1 MCKKLFLSALFV
13 LIALQTLLAN
23 QRGAPNNENQQS
35 FGLDYRLD
43 SKAKQHRLVVLD
55 PAIIEII
62 YMLNEQHSIQAIA
75 SLQHSHIYPE
85 EQTKKLPSVGTF
97 SNPSIEKII
106 ATKPTLVILSLY
118 SLGLREKLENLG
130 IKTAYFEANR
140 LDEMYDNI
148 QNVAKMLGVES
159 KGKELAQKTRKQ
171 IQELKANP
179 IGKSAIFLY
188 SSNPLMG
195 FNDNSMVAD
204 IMRIVGLENKTIAT
218 QIPRPIISN
227 EFLLKA
233 NPDMLI
239 FDLQITDKETLIAQN
254 PILKNL
260 TAYKNGEIY
269 ACSPKVHTLLRAS
282 PTIVERIKQF
292 KNHLMKN

>member
-1 MCKKLFLSALFV
+1 MYQRLFLPALIV
-13 LIALQTLLAN
+13 LMTFHISPAQPS
-23 QRGAPNNENQQS
+23 APNNENQQS

-43 SKAKQHRLVVLD
+43 SKAKENRLVVLD

-62 YMLNEQHSIQAIA
+62 YMLGEQRTIKAIA

-85 EQTKKLPSVGTF
+85 DQTKKLPSVGTF

-140 LDEMYDNI
+140 LDEMFDNI
-148 QNVAKMLGVES
+148 QNLAKMLGVES
-159 KGKELAQKTRKQ
+159 KGKQLAQKTREQ
-171 IQELKANP
+171 IEELKSNP

-188 SSNPLMG
+188 SGNPLMG

-218 QIPRPIISN
+218 KIPRPIISN
-227 EFLLKA
+227 EFLLKT

-239 FDLQITDKETLIAQN
+239 FDLQITDKEMLIAQN
-254 PILKNL
+254 PTLKNL
-260 TAYKNGEIY
+260 KAYKNNQIY
-269 ACSPKVHTLLRAS
+269 ACNPKVHTLLRAS

-292 KNHLMKN
+292 KQHLQQ

>member
-1 MCKKLFLSALFV
+1 MYQRLFLPALIV
-13 LIALQTLLAN
+13 LMTFHISPAQPS
-23 QRGAPNNENQQS
+23 APNNENQQS

-43 SKAKQHRLVVLD
+43 SKAKENRLVVLD

-62 YMLNEQHSIQAIA
+62 YMLGEQRTIKAIA

-85 EQTKKLPSVGTF
+85 DQTKKLPSVGTF

-140 LDEMYDNI
+140 LDEMFDNI
-148 QNVAKMLGVES
+148 QNLAKMLGVES
-159 KGKELAQKTRKQ
+159 KGKQLTQKTREQ
-171 IQELKANP
+171 IEELKSNP

-188 SSNPLMG
+188 SGNPLMG

-218 QIPRPIISN
+218 KIPRPIISN

-239 FDLQITDKETLIAQN
+239 FDLQITDKEMLIAQN
-254 PILKNL
+254 PTLKNL
-260 TAYKNGEIY
+260 KAYKNNQIY
-269 ACSPKVHTLLRAS
+269 ACNPKVHTLLRAS

-292 KNHLMKN
+292 KQHLQQ

>member
-1 MCKKLFLSALFV
+1 MYQRLFLPALIV
-13 LIALQTLLAN
+13 LMSFHISLA
-23 QRGAPNNENQQS
+23 QPSAPNNENQQS

-43 SKAKQHRLVVLD
+43 SKTKENRLVVLD

-62 YMLNEQHSIQAIA
+62 YMLGEQRTIKAIA

-85 EQTKKLPSVGTF
+85 DQTKKLPSVGTF

-140 LDEMYDNI
+140 LDEMFDNI
-148 QNVAKMLGVES
+148 QNLAKMLGVES
-159 KGKELAQKTRKQ
+159 KGKQLAQKTREQ
-171 IQELKANP
+171 IEALKSNP

-188 SSNPLMG
+188 SGNPLMG

-218 QIPRPIISN
+218 KIPRPIISN

-239 FDLQITDKETLIAQN
+239 FDLQITDKEMLIAQN
-254 PILKNL
+254 PTLKNL
-260 TAYKNGEIY
+260 KAYKNNQIY
-269 ACSPKVHTLLRAS
+269 ACNPKVHTLLRAS

-292 KNHLMKN
+292 KQHLQQ

>member
-1 MCKKLFLSALFV
+1 MYQRLFLPALIV
-13 LIALQTLLAN
+13 LMTFHISLA
-23 QRGAPNNENQQS
+23 QPSAPNNENQQS

-43 SKAKQHRLVVLD
+43 SKAKENRLVVLD

-62 YMLNEQHSIQAIA
+62 YMLGEQRTIKAIA

-85 EQTKKLPSVGTF
+85 DQTKKLPSVGTF

-140 LDEMYDNI
+140 LDEMFDNI
-148 QNVAKMLGVES
+148 QNLAKMLGVES
-159 KGKELAQKTRKQ
+159 KGKQLAQKTREQ
-171 IQELKANP
+171 IEALKSNP

-188 SSNPLMG
+188 SGNPLMG

-218 QIPRPIISN
+218 KIPRPIISN

-239 FDLQITDKETLIAQN
+239 FDLQITDKEMLIAQN
-254 PILKNL
+254 PTLKNL
-260 TAYKNGEIY
+260 KAYKNNQIY
-269 ACSPKVHTLLRAS
+269 ACNPKVHTLLRAS

-292 KNHLMKN
+292 KQHLQQ

>member
-1 MCKKLFLSALFV
+1 MYQRLFLPV
-13 LIALQTLLAN
+13 LIVLMSFHISLA
-23 QRGAPNNENQQS
+23 QPSAPNNENQQS

-43 SKAKQHRLVVLD
+43 SKTKENRLVVLD

-62 YMLNEQHSIQAIA
+62 YMLGEQRTIKAIA

-85 EQTKKLPSVGTF
+85 DQTKKLPSVGTF

-148 QNVAKMLGVES
+148 QNLAKMLGVES
-159 KGKELAQKTRKQ
+159 KGKQLAQKTREQ
-171 IQELKANP
+171 IEALKSNP

-188 SSNPLMG
+188 SGNPLMG

-218 QIPRPIISN
+218 KIPRPIISN

-239 FDLQITDKETLIAQN
+239 FDLQITDKEMLIAQN
-254 PILKNL
+254 PTLKNL
-260 TAYKNGEIY
+260 KAYKNNQIY
-269 ACSPKVHTLLRAS
+269 ACNPKVHTLLSAS

-292 KNHLMKN
+292 KQHLQQ